1 MSRRPGADSV
11 GAAVR
16 LDDIAD
22 LLGEWRENK
31 ARQRVLREEMAR
43 VCVEDLKL
51 SQEWVGK
58 NMPDIPALLDGYLI
72 GQGKRQK
79 WRDAA

>member
-1 MSRRPGADSV
+1 M
-11 GAAVR
+11 R

-31 ARQRVLREEMAR
+31 ERQRVLRDEMAKIA
-43 VCVEDLKL
+43 VEVLGLPQDQVHKHM
-51 SQEWVGK
+51 G
-58 NMPDIPALLDGYLI
+58 DIPALLDGYLI

>member
-1 MSRRPGADSV
+1 M
-11 GAAVR
+11 R

-31 ARQRVLREEMAR
+31 ARQRVLRDEMAR
-43 VCVEDLKL
+43 VAVEDLKL
-51 SQEWVGK
+51 PQENVTK
-58 NMPDIPALLDGYLI
+58 NLYDLPALLDGYLI

-79 WRDAA
+79 WRGEA

>member
-1 MSRRPGADSV
+1 MN
-11 GAAVR
+11 

-22 LLGEWRENK
+22 LLGEWRESK
-31 ARQRVLREEMAR
+31 ERQRVLRDEMVKVA
-43 VCVEDLKL
+43 VEVLKL
-51 SQEWVGK
+51 PQSDAVK
-58 NMPDIPALLDGYLI
+58 ADLPTLLDGYLI